1 MSILLAHYFG
11 AQEAL
16 SIATTMNPSEIMAR
30 RENVTKRIEQFA
42 AESKAS
48 GQVER
53 YFHVINSQR
62 LSQWISIVLLGGCR
76 AATVSLL
83 RCAIQ

>member
-1 MSILLAHYFG
+1 MCMLLAHYFG

-16 SIATTMNPSEIMAR
+16 NIANTMNPSEIMAR

-53 YFHVINSQR
+53 YFHVISSQNCHIG
-62 LSQWISIVLLGGCR
+62 LVLCCQVDAG
-76 AATVSLL
+76 L
-83 RCAIQ
+83 RQSHC